1 MPSMAS
7 ILLMRTV
14 PPLPRISS
22 IMFSASTI
30 GVSSS
35 MSCMVRYR
43 FLSMLVASTI
53 LMMPVGFSPMM
64 NCRVT
69 ISSLV

>member
-14 PPLPRISS
+14 PPLPRTSS
-22 IMFSASTI
+22 IMFSASTM

-35 MSCMVRYR
+35 MSCMVR
-43 FLSMLVASTI
+43 
-53 LMMPVGFSPMM
+53 
-64 NCRVT
+64 
-69 ISSLV
+69 